1 MRLGSACVKRVIACR
16 LDDRSQS
23 GTAVHDG
30 RRKRMAKEYPQV
42 ELDEWVAMPNHLL
55 LVLVI
60 IGRRGGSGTAPTSDS
75 TSRYDVLLIV
85 RAGDI
90 GRAVNFPIH
99 RFR

>member
-16 LDDRSQS
+16 LDDRSQF

-60 IGRRGGSGTAPTSDS
+60 IGRRGGSGTAPT
-75 TSRYDVLLIV
+75 TPTLALRAMCQAPVSRTDN
-85 RAGDI
+85 A
-90 GRAVNFPIH
+90 AA
-99 RFR
+99 